1 MSAKVK
7 PWLVLAVIFIAGIL
21 TGVGLTIGLGP
32 HFKRPPEQRGAKD
45 HMLDFL
51 THRLN
56 LTTDQQA
63 KVQPITADAEAKLHA
78 LHHEEL
84 ERGSQ
89 IFKAMDDQISALL
102 TPAQQ
107 AELQQVE
114 SEREK
119 MFSGH
124 MHPWGPP
131 GGMFHHDGPD
141 GNAPPPPAGAPPP
154 PPPEQPAPVN
164 PAPAGTPPPA
174 Q

>member
-1 MSAKVK
+1 MSSKLK

-32 HFKRPPEQRGAKD
+32 HFKHPPGQHGSKD
-45 HMLDFL
+45 HLFDFL
-51 THRLN
+51 TQRLK
-56 LTTDQQA
+56 LTADQQA
-63 KVQPITADAEAKLHA
+63 KVQPITADAEAKLHS

-102 TPAQQ
+102 TPQQQ

-124 MHPWGPP
+124 MHPWGSP

-141 GNAPPPPAGAPPP
+141 ENAPPPPPAAPTNAAPPAP
-154 PPPEQPAPVN
+154 GPAPQN
-164 PAPAGTPPPA
+164 P
-174 Q
+174 

>member
-1 MSAKVK
+1 MSAKLK

-32 HFKRPPEQRGAKD
+32 HFKRPPAPHETKI
-45 HMLDFL
+45 HLFDFL
-51 THRLN
+51 KERLN
-56 LTTDQQA
+56 LTADQQT
-63 KVQPITADAEAKLHA
+63 KIQPITVDAEAKLHA

-84 ERGSQ
+84 ERGSE
-89 IFKAMDDQISALL
+89 IFKAMDDQISVLL

-107 AELQQVE
+107 AELQKMA

-131 GGMFHHDGPD
+131 GGGFHHNGPEE
-141 GNAPPPPAGAPPP
+141 NAPPPPAEQSTPTNAAPL
-154 PPPEQPAPVN
+154 QPAP
-164 PAPAGTPPPA
+164 
-174 Q
+174 

>member
-1 MSAKVK
+1 MSARVK

-21 TGVGLTIGLGP
+21 TGVALTVVLGP
-32 HFKRPPEQRGAKD
+32 HFKRPMEQRGSRD
-45 HMLDFL
+45 HLLDFL
-51 THRLN
+51 TQRLK
-56 LTTDQQA
+56 LTADQQA
-63 KVQPITADAEAKLHA
+63 KVQPITVDAEQKLHA

-102 TPAQQ
+102 TPDQQ
-107 AELQQVE
+107 AELQKME

-124 MHPWGPP
+124 MHPWGSP

-141 GNAPPPPAGAPPP
+141 ENAPPP
-154 PPPEQPAPVN
+154 PPPPTNAPTSG
-164 PAPAGTPPPA
+164 P
-174 Q
+174 